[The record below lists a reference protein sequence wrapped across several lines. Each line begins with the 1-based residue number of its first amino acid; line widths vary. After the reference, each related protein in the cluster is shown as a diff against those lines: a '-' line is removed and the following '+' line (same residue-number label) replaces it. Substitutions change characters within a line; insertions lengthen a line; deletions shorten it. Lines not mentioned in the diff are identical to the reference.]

1 MYVHQPVEETQRAT
15 GTYRHL
21 QADCPLQLQVTGFAQ
36 MELNEI
42 RPFFTLAFKRLLQ
55 LDPQEAERQ
64 EAAPDDAADE
74 ADDLD
79 QDTDDEG
86 DRAGNGTGNG
96 GGMFDD

>member
-1 MYVHQPVEETQRAT
+1 MCVTHPAGKHSR
-15 GTYRHL
+15 TYRRI
-21 QADCPLQLQVTGFAQ
+21 QADYSFHVQVTGFAQ

-55 LDPQEAERQ
+55 LDPQETERQ

-74 ADDLD
+74 ADELD